1 MTSTLDVDL
10 VAGKMYR
17 HALSL
22 IDRVRK
28 VKYIIP
34 SEWIEAGDWSLD
46 EFTAGVN
53 TEIVLHKTANEEIV
67 LRVTLKGHTEK
78 GPVTKMRLH
87 IRVQKYIDDELVD
100 DEVEV
105 FIYLSRTGPFWTASA
120 SNEFRYKI
128 SPPIWKAVIKVA
140 DMLNQN
146 PVPYDARKSK
156 DHKSNARKFKDL
168 PPNVHR
174 FIASKMSLRNA
185 TRLSA
190 VNKTTRSAIA
200 DDVAARAAQ
209 RIKAVQRARGASA
222 DLLAS
227 KIRSKVIQLV
237 NKLRQVN
244 YIIPMDWALD
254 RANDGRM
261 RWVLGSEAVGR
272 ITVTETKTH
281 TDTKRHILEVYL
293 TGRFVPE
300 NNERQEDF
308 DVGIRQYVSSI
319 GGTTYRGTMFLRLK
333 RNTDTNLFRVTAR
346 LTAHRVYESQVGQ
359 SVKKAATAL
368 NDVIPY
374 EMQPR

>member
-1 MTSTLDVDL
+1 MATDEYSSRARAILDTADRQGLKLLAVTRDRMRRI
-10 VAGKMYR
+10 AG
-17 HALSL
+17 
-22 IDRVRK
+22 
-28 VKYIIP
+28 
-34 SEWIEAGDWSLD
+34 AG
-46 EFTAGVN
+46 
-53 TEIVLHKTANEEIV
+53 
-67 LRVTLKGHTEK
+67 
-78 GPVTKMRLH
+78 
-87 IRVQKYIDDELVD
+87 
-100 DEVEV
+100 
-105 FIYLSRTGPFWTASA
+105 SA
-120 SNEFRYKI
+120 SQSDKRAVREQEKRLQARGSVPLLPAK
-128 SPPIWKAVIKVA
+128 PP
-140 DMLNQN
+140 
-146 PVPYDARKSK
+146 P
-156 DHKSNARKFKDL
+156 ARKFKDL